1 MISVRGVSKSFGSQ
15 VVLQDLNLEV
25 EAGKTTTI
33 VGPSGA
39 GKSSIAD
46 LLVGLYEPSEGQIWV
61 DENLLTDLDLPS
73 WQQRLGVVWW

>member
-1 MISVRGVSKSFGSQ
+1 MA
-15 VVLQDLNLEV
+15 L
-25 EAGKTTTI
+25 

-61 DENLLTDLDLPS
+61 DDQPLSALDLPS
-73 WQQRLGVVWW
+73 WQQRLGVVSQDTFLLMLQLRRTSALALRGSLNSS